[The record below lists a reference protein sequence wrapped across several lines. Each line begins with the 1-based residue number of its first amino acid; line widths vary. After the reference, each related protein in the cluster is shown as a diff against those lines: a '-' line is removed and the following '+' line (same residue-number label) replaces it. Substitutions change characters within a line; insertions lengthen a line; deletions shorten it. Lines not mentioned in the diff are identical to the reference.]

1 MYWKI
6 YFALFGFTLISM
18 LVLPYTANG
27 ISEVETS
34 ENQTDRIFPEEVEQS
49 FLSETE
55 GGQSSDG
62 IIGEVEY
69 PTSPSTSSTVGVKP
83 NMTTKPTWIQRIPK
97 KKPKPA
103 GE

>member
-6 YFALFGFTLISM
+6 YFTLFGFSLINM
-18 LVLPYTANG
+18 FALTYTANG

-49 FLSETE
+49 FLLETE
-55 GGQSSDG
+55 GGHSSDT

-69 PTSPSTSSTVGVKP
+69 PTSPSTLSTVGVKP
-83 NMTTKPTWIQRIPK
+83 NITTKPTWIQRIPK